1 MTTDFLSL
9 IATHYDELHAFAR
22 AFLRDRKTTADF
34 LRRAAPALQEGFP
47 ASLPAAGFSAWARE
61 RLAAALRDAADPLRR
76 PATLAALAEA
86 FERRRD
92 RPPLR
97 AELLDRAIQALSQD
111 AQPPLTARYENDL
124 SVETVAWRFRTSPAN
139 AMAALSR
146 IRRLLIKE
154 LLGAAPNARFD
165 ELLQK
170 HLEGAASRIEREALA
185 ARVTERPEAAD
196 AFADA
201 CLLDADLSLYFTQD
215 PDAPDEGASL
225 AVRLADRTTSPRS
238 SPARRPGRAR
248 SRT

>member
-9 IATHYDELHAFAR
+9 IAAHYDDLSAFVR
-22 AFLRDRKTTADF
+22 AFLRERKAVADF
-34 LRRAAPALQEGFP
+34 LHRAAPGLQQGCPRSGFP
-47 ASLPAAGFSAWARE
+47 DWARR
-61 RLAAALRDAADPLRR
+61 RLAAELQDATDPLRR
-76 PATLAALAEA
+76 PATLTAIADA

-92 RPPLR
+92 LPPLR
-97 AELLDRAIQALSQD
+97 TELLDRAIQGLSQD

-124 SVETVAWRFRTSPAN
+124 PLETVAWRFRTSPEN

-146 IRRLLIKE
+146 IRRLLLKE
-154 LLGAAPNARFD
+154 LLGSAPNARFD
-165 ELLQK
+165 ELIQK
-170 HLEGAASRIEREALA
+170 HLESSAGRVEKEALA

-201 CLLDADLSLYFTQD
+201 CLLDADLSLYFSRD

-225 AVRLADRTTSPRS
+225 ALKLADRTTSPRS